1 MAWITIQ
8 NYSWSDGKAF
18 PPLWRVQ
25 ARYGILDQHI
35 THLLAFVVSY
45 EKGSESLVLLLII

>member
-45 EKGSESLVLLLII
+45 EKGSESLVLLLVI